1 MTEKNNI
8 KNKKNT
14 KDNLR
19 STRLKR
25 LEKQLKANIIKRKQA
40 KKING

>member
-1 MTEKNNI
+1 VTQNKNI
-8 KNKKNT
+8 KNKKST

-25 LEKQLKANIIKRKQA
+25 LEKQLKANIKKRKLA
-40 KKING
+40 KKSNG